1 MKNFL
6 LSGAIASLLSL
17 SLTSAQAEN
26 VTARPVNDFLESI
39 GACVHVQH
47 GQDAAKMVDLLKY
60 VGIRQVR
67 DAADRNYDMSGLLLL
82 HREVGVKVVIGPGSG
97 ARDAD
102 LPATLVMAKQLHEAG
117 ALLAIEGPNE
127 PNNFGGLTYQGE
139 NSNSVKSWM
148 PVAKFQRDLYKAVK
162 ADGQLKKYPVYSATE
177 MGAQPDNVGLQ
188 FLVIPEGAGTLMP
201 AGTRYADVLNV
212 HNYMYHEA
220 MWPGV
225 HDNQIWNTADPTS
238 ECRIDGLYN
247 NHGRT
252 WAKKFAG
259 YTNEQLT
266 ALPRVTTETGVR
278 VGDCNGA
285 VTEEVQANNYVNL
298 YLAQFKRGWSHTFI
312 YEFLDD
318 PDGAFGF
325 YKIDYKT
332 PRLAALY
339 LHNLTTILE
348 EKGKVAKGKMAK
360 GKVLS
365 YSIVNQPETTHDLL
379 LQRNDGKLV
388 LIVWGERVTGSDE
401 VTVELKKRCKVV
413 MCFDPTVGIE
423 PVRSLKNVD
432 KVALTVSDH
441 PLILFLN

>member
-1 MKNFL
+1 MKKIL
-6 LSGAIASLLSL
+6 LCGAIASLFSL
-17 SLTSAQAEN
+17 STAQAEN

-47 GQDAAKMVDLLKY
+47 GQDASKMVDLLKY
-60 VGIRQVR
+60 VGIRNVR

-97 ARDAD
+97 ARDED

-127 PNNFGGLTYQGE
+127 PNNFGGVTYQGE

-162 ADGQLKKYPVYSATE
+162 EDGQLKKYPVYSATE

-225 HDNQIWNTADPTS
+225 HDNQIWSSADPTS
-238 ECRIDGLYN
+238 ECHIDGLYN
-247 NHGRT
+247 NNGRT
-252 WAKKFAG
+252 WGKKFAG
-259 YTNEQLT
+259 YSNEQLT

-278 VGDCNGA
+278 VGDSNGA
-285 VTEEVQANNYVNL
+285 VTEEVQANNYINL

-318 PDGAFGF
+318 PDGSFGF

-332 PRLAALY
+332 PRKASLY
-339 LHNLTTILE
+339 LHNLTTILTD
-348 EKGKVAKGKMAK
+348 KGKAAKGKD
-360 GKVLS
+360 LS
-365 YSIVNQPETTHDLL
+365 YSIKDQPVTTHDLL
-379 LQRNDGKLV
+379 LQRNDGSFA
-388 LIVWGERVTGSDE
+388 LIIWGERMTGSDAI
-401 VTVELKKRCKVV
+401 TLQLGKKCKEIT
-413 MCFDPTVGIE
+413 CYDPTLGTE
-423 PVRSLKNVD
+423 PTRKLDNTD
-432 KVALTVSDH
+432 NTTLTISDH
-441 PLILFLN
+441 PVILILK

>member
-1 MKNFL
+1 MKNIL
-6 LSGAIASLLSL
+6 LCGAIASLLSL
-17 SLTSAQAEN
+17 SFTPAQAEN
-26 VTARPVNDFLESI
+26 EKARPVNDFLESI

-47 GQDAAKMVDLLKY
+47 GQDASKMVDLLKY
-60 VGIRQVR
+60 VGIRHVR

-82 HREVGVKVVIGPGSG
+82 HRETGVKVVMGPGSG

-102 LPATLVMAKQLHEAG
+102 LPATLVMARQLHEAG

-162 ADGQLKKYPVYSATE
+162 ADAQLKKYPLYSATE

-188 FLVIPEGAGTLMP
+188 FLVIPKSAGTLMP

-212 HNYMYHEA
+212 HNYMYHDA
-220 MWPGV
+220 MWPGGV
-225 HDNQIWNTADPTS
+225 HDNQIWNAADPTS

-252 WAKKFAG
+252 WGKKFAG
-259 YTNEQLT
+259 YSNEQLM

-285 VTEEVQANNYVNL
+285 VTEEVQANNYINI

-318 PDGAFGF
+318 PDGSFGF

-332 PRLAALY
+332 PRKAALY
-339 LHNLTTILE
+339 LHNLTTILAD
-348 EKGKVAKGKMAK
+348 KGKATK

-365 YSIVNQPETTHDLL
+365 YSIIDQPETTHDLL
-379 LQRNDGKLV
+379 LQKSDGSPV
-388 LIVWGERVTGSDE
+388 LIIWGERVQGSDS
-401 VTVELKKRCKVV
+401 VKLQLKKGCKRITVY
-413 MCFDPTVGIE
+413 DPTVGTE
-423 PVRSLKNVD
+423 PILTLENKDNVT
-432 KVALTVSDH
+432 LTISDH
-441 PLILFLN
+441 PLILFLK

>member
-1 MKNFL
+1 MKKIL
-6 LSGAIASLLSL
+6 LSGAIASLF
-17 SLTSAQAEN
+17 SLTTAQAEN

-39 GACVHVQH
+39 GACVHIQH
-47 GQDAAKMVDLLKY
+47 GQDASKMVDLLKY
-60 VGIRQVR
+60 VGIHNVR

-97 ARDAD
+97 ARDED

-127 PNNFGGLTYQGE
+127 PNNFGGVTYQGE

-162 ADGQLKKYPVYSATE
+162 EDGQLKKYPVYSATE

-252 WAKKFAG
+252 WGKKFAG

-278 VGDCNGA
+278 VGDSNGA
-285 VTEEVQANNYVNL
+285 VTEEVQANNYINL

-318 PDGAFGF
+318 PDGSFGF

-332 PRLAALY
+332 PRKASLY
-339 LHNLTTILE
+339 LHNLTTILTD
-348 EKGKVAKGKMAK
+348 KGKAAKGKD
-360 GKVLS
+360 LS
-365 YSIVNQPETTHDLL
+365 YSIKDQPVTTHDLL
-379 LQRNDGKLV
+379 LQRNDGSFA
-388 LIVWGERVTGSDE
+388 LIIWGERMTGSDAI
-401 VTVELKKRCKVV
+401 TLQLGKKCKEIT
-413 MCFDPTVGIE
+413 CYDPTLGTE
-423 PVRSLKNVD
+423 PTLKLENTDNTSL
-432 KVALTVSDH
+432 TISDH
-441 PLILFLN
+441 PVILILK